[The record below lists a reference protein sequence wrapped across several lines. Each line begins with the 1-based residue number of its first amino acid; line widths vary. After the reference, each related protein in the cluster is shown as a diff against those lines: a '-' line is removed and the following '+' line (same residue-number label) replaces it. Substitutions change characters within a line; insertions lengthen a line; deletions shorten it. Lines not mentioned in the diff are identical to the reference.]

1 MFVRYNP
8 NPAGKNVGDCPVRA
22 ICKATGQ
29 GWHETYVQL
38 CMQGLALADM
48 PSANNVWGA
57 YLKKLG
63 VRRHIIPE
71 DYPDSYSVGD
81 FAREHPRGTYL
92 LALAAIVAEMK
103 AKKKRKAEED
113 DDDE

>member
-57 YLKKLG
+57 YLKNWDLG
-63 VRRHIIPE
+63 GILSRRITRTAIPWVTSQGSTRVVHIFWRWRPTWC
-71 DYPDSYSVGD
+71 
-81 FAREHPRGTYL
+81 A
-92 LALAAIVAEMK
+92 
-103 AKKKRKAEED
+103 
-113 DDDE
+113 

>member
-1 MFVRYNP
+1 MFVRFNP

-22 ICKATGQ
+22 ICCATGQ

-63 VRRHIIPE
+63 FARHVIPE
-71 DYPDSYSVGD
+71 DCSDCYSVSD
-81 FAREHPRGTYL
+81 FARDHTRGTYL
-92 LALAAIVAEMK
+92 LAL
-103 AKKKRKAEED
+103 KKKKK
-113 DDDE
+113 

>member
-29 GWHETYVQL
+29 GWHETYMQL

-48 PSANNVWGA
+48 PSANTYGA
-57 YLKKLG
+57 
-63 VRRHIIPE
+63 H
-71 DYPDSYSVGD
+71 
-81 FAREHPRGTYL
+81 T
-92 LALAAIVAEMK
+92 
-103 AKKKRKAEED
+103 
-113 DDDE
+113 